1 VEGSSVKTE
10 TVKKLLDAKKG
21 AVEEYPFGPG
31 AMVYKAGG
39 KIFAIVSIDN
49 DPVSISLKCDPME
62 AEALRAEYKGIT
74 PGYHLNKKHWNT
86 VVLDGS
92 VPKDL
97 VEDMIDGSYDLI
109 VKSLSKVDRLH
120 LAS

>member
-1 VEGSSVKTE
+1 MTNLNTIRSI
-10 TVKKLLDAKKG
+10 LAAKKG

-39 KIFAIVSIDN
+39 KIFAIVSIDS
-49 DPVSISLKCDPME
+49 DPLSISLKCEPME
-62 AEALRAEYKGIT
+62 AEALRAEYPAIT

-92 VPKDL
+92 VPNDL

-120 LAS
+120 LGNDAK

>member
-1 VEGSSVKTE
+1 MKKEA
-10 TVKKLLDAKKG
+10 VKKYLDDKKG

-39 KIFAIVSIDN
+39 KIFAIVSIDD
-49 DPVSISLKCDPME
+49 DPASISLKCDPME
-62 AEALRAEYKGIT
+62 AEALRSEYKGIT

-92 VPKDL
+92 VPSDL
-97 VEDMIDGSYDLI
+97 VKEMIDNSYDLI